1 MKPYTEEMLLFLSE
15 PDSKYYARLLLP
27 EIAEI
32 LGVTVAQLE
41 SKPTGIQIMLA
52 QTYVN
57 CWHSDTENVKEILER
72 DILLKNE
79 PKKDEK
85 QAERDKPTKE
95 KLIFRNKEIER
106 TR

>member
-1 MKPYTEEMLLFLSE
+1 
-15 PDSKYYARLLLP
+15 
-27 EIAEI
+27 
-32 LGVTVAQLE
+32 
-41 SKPTGIQIMLA
+41 MLA

>member
-1 MKPYTEEMLLFLSE
+1 MKPYTEEMLIFLSE

-27 EIAEI
+27 EIADVLE
-32 LGVTVAQLE
+32 VTVAQLE
-41 SKPTGIQIMLA
+41 SKPTDIQNMLA

-57 CWHSDTENVKEILER
+57 CWHSDTENVKEILEQ

-85 QAERDKPTKE
+85 QAQRDETTKD
-95 KLIFRNKEIER
+95 KIHFRNMER